1 MPAASVKLWSLAI
14 ANMLVLVSPP
24 QWWDRLD
31 VIIVFQVLTLLATV
45 TALPLSSQVG
55 GDSPVSLQDP
65 VEATEVSQNED
76 LAVEASSPQASHFR
90 VPAAA
95 KLAILAAANAKPTA
109 VVRSP
114 GYGKRSA
121 DNKDESEGIEDAS
134 ETEDLAVEAS
144 NQALHT
150 RVPSAV
156 RLAILSAANA
166 QPVAIDRS
174 PGYGKR
180 SVDDTNGSEVA
191 EDETEDLTVDASNLQ
206 ALHSRVPTAV
216 RLAILSAANAEPA
229 AVVRSPGYGK
239 RSADSKAES
248 ETKLGLVDN
257 VPLEAVKVVIHSSQ
271 GNIAQHYDGDTEYQN
286 AVLGSRFGRGKRE
299 SLFNKHNVLSEELT
313 KYSIK
318 LITSFY

>member
-1 MPAASVKLWSLAI
+1 LWSLAI
-14 ANMLVLVSPP
+14 ANMFVL
-24 QWWDRLD
+24 
-31 VIIVFQVLTLLATV
+31 VLTLLATV

-65 VEATEVSQNED
+65 VEATEVSQ
-76 LAVEASSPQASHFR
+76 
-90 VPAAA
+90 
-95 KLAILAAANAKPTA
+95 
-109 VVRSP
+109 
-114 GYGKRSA
+114 
-121 DNKDESEGIEDAS
+121 
-134 ETEDLAVEAS
+134 TEDLAVEAS

-180 SVDDTNGSEVA
+180 SADDTDGSEVA
-191 EDETEDLTVDASNLQ
+191 EDDTEDLAVDASSLQ

-299 SLFNKHNVLSEELT
+299 TDNFIPFSEYDSRRVNTL
-313 KYSIK
+313 K
-318 LITSFY
+318 LEQNDFLALPARLQTQPQEKKKRHFTES